1 VVLRCKFELLATLIW
16 LAGQGW
22 WAITFYLA
30 QGYHHISIHPDSLLW
45 FGFCVG
51 QDWYHYWVIPFGL
64 RWSPWVF
71 TKVVW
76 TMVKLWCAL
85 GVLVFVY
92 IDDFAVVASLPAE
105 LKRICDTIISPSLA
119 QLGWIHETSKG
130 QWEPLQLVE
139 VMGLLLDL
147 WLGCISILEAK
158 LACVEAVC
166 CVWAS
171 S

>member
-1 VVLRCKFELLATLIW
+1 
-16 LAGQGW
+16 
-22 WAITFYLA
+22 
-30 QGYHHISIHPDSLLW
+30 
-45 FGFCVG
+45 
-51 QDWYHYWVIPFGL
+51 
-64 RWSPWVF
+64 
-71 TKVVW
+71 
-76 TMVKLWCAL
+76 MVKLWCAL

-105 LKRICDTIISPSLA
+105 LQRICDMIISPSLA
-119 QLGWIHETSKG
+119 SWICKTSKG

>member
-1 VVLRCKFELLATLIW
+1 MGQGSLWPPGIALISPVFLVPKHGPKLWRLVINQCCLNLCLMVLRCKFELLATLIW

-22 WAITFYLA
+22 WTITFDLA

-76 TMVKLWCAL
+76 TW
-85 GVLVFVY
+85 
-92 IDDFAVVASLPAE
+92 
-105 LKRICDTIISPSLA
+105 
-119 QLGWIHETSKG
+119 
-130 QWEPLQLVE
+130 
-139 VMGLLLDL
+139 
-147 WLGCISILEAK
+147 
-158 LACVEAVC
+158 
-166 CVWAS
+166 
-171 S
+171 